1 MEICC
6 WWPFTGHI
14 WLIWKNGYSKYY
26 CSNKTHPDG
35 VNLANITIPSL
46 TGWVC
51 CSYNAKNVAGPPQ
64 IFTLK
69 VHPLMTNIHFTLYQF
84 QSSAVTNQSCCKF
97 CNQMASW
104 QMSIVKQT
112 HPDGYLATVGH
123 QIGVLMGFF
132 HSKLHRNKTHLC
144 LKCICICYKPIL
156 SHEFYV
162 R

>member
-1 MEICC
+1 
-6 WWPFTGHI
+6 
-14 WLIWKNGYSKYY
+14 
-26 CSNKTHPDG
+26 
-35 VNLANITIPSL
+35 
-46 TGWVC
+46 
-51 CSYNAKNVAGPPQ
+51 VAGPPQ